1 MSWSKTNWNLETKK
15 PPPTPPKGE
24 RITLPLEGL
33 GEAVLPELRSE
44 EVQEVMGAIPPWI
57 LRWGIT
63 VLFLVVFA
71 LVIGS
76 FFFKY
81 PDVIVSEMTLTGR
94 YPVAQI
100 VARSSGKM
108 SELYIGDEQMVIPH
122 TPLAVIENP
131 ASTEDVFYLKELLN
145 SHANIPDSFLLRHK
159 QGKTEL
165 SLGDIQSAYSSLLN
179 SLHEYDNY
187 YAFNYYPKRI
197 TAMRDQIEKY
207 RNNYQNQKRQQEVL
221 EAQFM
226 LASQQYDRDSFLF
239 VREVISP
246 SEYETARSTFLQ
258 NRYTLESGYIGLE
271 NLQIQIG
278 ELEVN
283 LLDMEL
289 QRAERENLLLQNFRM
304 SAEQLLNAINGWELN
319 YCLSSP
325 IDGKVTFVK
334 YWNENQFVTAGD
346 NVFSVIPYK
355 EDELLGLALLPVP
368 RSGKVKAG
376 QRVIIRFLNFPDQE
390 FGIVNGRVHSVSLVP
405 AENNYRVEIAL
416 PDGLTTNYGET
427 LPVTHEMKASAE
439 IVTEDLRLIERFFM
453 PLKKILKEGF

>member
-1 MSWSKTNWNLETKK
+1 MSDSKLL
-15 PPPTPPKGE
+15 PKE
-24 RITLPLEGL
+24 KY
-33 GEAVLPELRSE
+33 PELRSE

-71 LVIGS
+71 MVVGS
-76 FFFKY
+76 CFFKY

-100 VARSSGKM
+100 VARMSGKM
-108 SELYIGDEQMVIPH
+108 SKLYVEDEQMVIPH

-131 ASTEDVFYLKELLN
+131 ASTEDVFYLKELLS
-145 SHANIPDSFLLRHK
+145 SHINRPDSFLFRHK

-165 SLGDIQSAYSSLLN
+165 SLGDIQSVYSSFLN
-179 SLHEYDNY
+179 NLHEYDNY
-187 YAFNYYPKRI
+187 YSFNYYPKRI
-197 TAMRDQIEKY
+197 AAMRDQIEKH

-221 EAQFM
+221 EAQFK
-226 LASQQYDRDSFLF
+226 LASQQYNRDSLLF
-239 VREVISP
+239 AREVISP

-289 QRAERENLLLQNFRM
+289 QRAERENLLLQNFRI
-304 SAEQLLNAINGWELN
+304 SAEQLLNTINSWELN
-319 YCLSSP
+319 YCLSSS
-325 IDGKVTFVK
+325 IEGKVTFTK

-346 NVFSVIPYK
+346 NVFSVIPDR
-355 EDELLGLALLPVP
+355 EDELLGLALLPVL
-368 RSGKVKAG
+368 RSGKVRTG

-416 PDGLTTNYGET
+416 PDGLTTNYGKT
-427 LPVTHEMKASAE
+427 LPVTHEMIASAE

>member
-1 MSWSKTNWNLETKK
+1 MTDSKYIHKK
-15 PPPTPPKGE
+15 D
-24 RITLPLEGL
+24 
-33 GEAVLPELRSE
+33 LPELRSE
-44 EVQEVMGAIPPWI
+44 EVQEVMGEFPSWI

-71 LVIGS
+71 LVVGS
-76 FFFKY
+76 CFFKY

-100 VARSSGKM
+100 VARTSGKI
-108 SELYIGDEQMVIPH
+108 SRLYIDDEQSIVPH
-122 TPLAVIENP
+122 TPLAIIENP
-131 ASTEDVFYLKELLN
+131 TSTDDVFYLKELLS
-145 SHANIPDSFLLRHK
+145 SHINRPDSFLIRHK

-165 SLGDIQSAYSSLLN
+165 SLGDIQPTYSSFLN
-179 SLHEYDNY
+179 NLHEYDNY
-187 YAFNYYPKRI
+187 YSFNYYPKRI
-197 TAMRDQIEKY
+197 AAMRDQIEKY
-207 RNNYQNQKRQQEVL
+207 RNNYQNQTRQQEVL
-221 EAQFM
+221 EAQFK
-226 LASQQYDRDSFLF
+226 LASQQYSRDSLLF
-239 VREVISP
+239 ARKVISP

-283 LLDMEL
+283 LLDIEL
-289 QRAERENLLLQNFRM
+289 QRDERENLLMQNFRT

-325 IDGKVTFVK
+325 IEGKVTFTK

-346 NVFSVIPYK
+346 NVFTVVPDRD
-355 EDELLGLALLPVP
+355 DELIGKALLPLS
-368 RSGKVKAG
+368 RSGKVRIG

-390 FGIVNGRVHSVSLVP
+390 YGIVNGTVHSISLVP
-405 AENNYRVEIAL
+405 SENNCYLEIAL
-416 PDGLTTNYGET
+416 PDGLTTNYRKT

-453 PLKKILKEGF
+453 PLKRILNEGF

>member
-1 MSWSKTNWNLETKK
+1 MNWSKTNWNLETKK

-24 RITLPLEGL
+24 RFSPPLEGW
-33 GEAVLPELRSE
+33 GEAVMPELRSE
-44 EVQEVMGAIPPWI
+44 EVQEVMGAIPSWI

-63 VLFLVVFA
+63 ILFLVVII

-108 SELYIGDEQMVIPH
+108 SRLYIEDEQTVIPH

-131 ASTEDVFYLKELLN
+131 ASTDDVFYLKELLSRHIN
-145 SHANIPDSFLLRHK
+145 MPDSFLFYHK
-159 QGKTEL
+159 KGKAEL
-165 SLGDIQSAYSSLLN
+165 SLGEIQSTYSAFLN
-179 SLHEYDNY
+179 SLHEYDNWY
-187 YAFNYYPKRI
+187 SFNYYPTRI
-197 TAMRDQIEKY
+197 AATRAQIEKY
-207 RNNYQNQKRQQEVL
+207 RKSHQSQQHQQEVL
-221 EAQFM
+221 EAQFR
-226 LASQQYDRDSFLF
+226 LASQQYSRDSLLF

-246 SEYETARSTFLQ
+246 AEYETAQSVFLQ
-258 NRYTLESGYIGLE
+258 SRYTLENGYIGLG
-271 NLQIQIG
+271 NLLIQIG

-289 QRAERENLLLQNFRM
+289 QRAERENLLSQNFRTG
-304 SAEQLLNAINGWELN
+304 AEQLMNAINSWELN

-325 IDGKVTFVK
+325 IGGKVTFTK
-334 YWNENQFVTAGD
+334 YWNENQFVSAGD
-346 NVFSVIPYK
+346 NVFTIVPDN
-355 EDELLGLALLPVP
+355 EDELLGWALLPVH
-368 RSGKVKAG
+368 RSGKVKTG

-390 FGIVNGRVHSVSLVP
+390 FGIVNGKVHSISLVP

-416 PDGLTTNYGET
+416 PDGLTTNYKKT
-427 LPVTHEMKASAE
+427 LPVTHEMRASAE

-453 PLKKILKEGF
+453 PLKKILREGF